1 MTQNPFVI
9 GQWVRGERFYGRT
22 ALMQEVLDGPRNW
35 LWLVGTRR
43 LGKTSFLKQLE
54 QITTTTPERG
64 YFPVFWDLQGAEDE
78 DELHQSFREALL
90 DAEEQFDMVN
100 VQLSDVD
107 ADDLFAGLGRLRRRL
122 RTSGRRLLLLCDET
136 EELLTINRR
145 DPSLLRK
152 LRRALQSHD
161 DIRSVLTSTIRLW
174 ELADQRGDTSPFLH
188 GFAPPLYLSTLTD
201 DEAGLLIGQANLAE
215 PDRPR
220 FAPKV
225 VEEIRTRCDN
235 HPYLIQLTCKRFLEL
250 SDLKEAIDQ
259 VRIDRMVSHFF
270 SVDYDLLSPM
280 EQTILRLVA
289 QQSAATS
296 NSIQEHLHADVSSVR
311 ATLQQLERLAFIRRD
326 PDRSFVLRNSF
337 FRRWLEDW
345 AQEDSASSSVTQA
358 ASPGVGLTHAVGVE
372 PGLGTIS
379 GRYALLQRAGEGATG
394 IVYKAHDAMLNTD
407 IAIKMLRPE
416 YSKNEAVLDRFRREI
431 ILSRDIGHPN
441 VLRTYDLGESNNR
454 KYLTMQW
461 VDGQTL
467 KGLIAAEAPLDE
479 MTGVGIAMRL
489 AAALGPMGAPH
500 VVFDAHAEGVHLGL
514 LPALDE
520 MLDGGASRITVHL
533 DGYGNNIRD
542 ILASANGGLL
552 LIAGG
557 GQLRSRRLDSVSAGL
572 VAGLLATLNPLS
584 KPQPSE
590 LECAVLRFD
599 IHDGIAHSDRG
610 IGLQTRKVSVVG
622 MGRVDLRTEQ
632 VDLGVRPQPRGA
644 IARTDNAFAGVIRI
658 TGTLRAPRAEIS
670 TQYMLQ
676 EGTALGSTLA
686 TAGLS
691 NLAGFLH
698 QRVVDTANACQ
709 AAANPKPTYSDTED
723 ADHDKADEG
732 SVNGLLPG
740 GYRD

>member
-1 MTQNPFVI
+1 MRSHSATPVAVLVAIILGAAGCTREPPDDAAVRLFPDNPLPLDSLRAVD
-9 GQWVRGERFYGRT
+9 RT
-22 ALMQEVLDGPRNW
+22 I
-35 LWLVGTRR
+35 
-43 LGKTSFLKQLE
+43 F
-54 QITTTTPERG
+54 
-64 YFPVFWDLQGAEDE
+64 
-78 DELHQSFREALL
+78 
-90 DAEEQFDMVN
+90 
-100 VQLSDVD
+100 VQLAS
-107 ADDLFAGLGRLRRRL
+107 
-122 RTSGRRLLLLCDET
+122 
-136 EELLTINRR
+136 I
-145 DPSLLRK
+145 
-152 LRRALQSHD
+152 
-161 DIRSVLTSTIRLW
+161 
-174 ELADQRGDTSPFLH
+174 
-188 GFAPPLYLSTLTD
+188 
-201 DEAGLLIGQANLAE
+201 
-215 PDRPR
+215 
-220 FAPKV
+220 
-225 VEEIRTRCDN
+225 
-235 HPYLIQLTCKRFLEL
+235 EL
-250 SDLKEAIDQ
+250 SDL
-259 VRIDRMVSHFF
+259 V
-270 SVDYDLLSPM
+270 
-280 EQTILRLVA
+280 LR
-289 QQSAATS
+289 
-296 NSIQEHLHADVSSVR
+296 DVSLPIVSR
-311 ATLQQLERLAFIRRD
+311 GSILEIRD
-326 PDRSFVLRNSF
+326 
-337 FRRWLEDW
+337 
-345 AQEDSASSSVTQA
+345 
-358 ASPGVGLTHAVGVE
+358 
-372 PGLGTIS
+372 
-379 GRYALLQRAGEGATG
+379 GA
-394 IVYKAHDAMLNTD
+394 
-407 IAIKMLRPE
+407 
-416 YSKNEAVLDRFRREI
+416 AVLAEGDVQFSMR
-431 ILSRDIGHPN
+431 
-441 VLRTYDLGESNNR
+441 
-454 KYLTMQW
+454 
-461 VDGQTL
+461 VD
-467 KGLIAAEAPLDE
+467 
-479 MTGVGIAMRL
+479 
-489 AAALGPMGAPH
+489 GPMGAPH